1 MISYRVKTLR
11 TEWHLDVILLCI
23 EPLCLMLVNALLY
36 NNTNVY
42 DTTIDAML
50 LKNVM

>member
-1 MISYRVKTLR
+1 MISYQLKTLR

-23 EPLCLMLVNALLY
+23 EPLCLMLVDEPVY

-50 LKNVM
+50 LKNVI